1 MLKKGELTTQQ
12 IVILIVLI
20 ASFAV
25 ILFFIFRL
33 NIGQETEDE
42 ICHNSVVTRGK
53 SILPT
58 DTFPLKCKRSYV
70 CLSSDGTCEKMVKP
84 DLRKVQT
91 EEEVYEVLAD
101 ELADCWWMFGEGKI
115 NYAGSDLTSELYC
128 SICSQIAFDDSIKEV
143 FGGDSFSEEF
153 FQNYLLSKEVHK
165 GETYAEYFG
174 TKELIE
180 YYQGDYK
187 QIKLDNQYYAMMGIS
202 GDVSALG
209 WAVAGGIVAA
219 AIAFSPVGPVAGIVT
234 GIIIAGG
241 GAAAGGYLVAPV
253 IEGLS
258 GNDFIPPSLMEA
270 NSPEFDA
277 LECETIS
284 TLS

>member
-241 GAAAGGYLVAPV
+241 EPC
-253 IEGLS
+253 
-258 GNDFIPPSLMEA
+258 NK
-270 NSPEFDA
+270 
-277 LECETIS
+277 
-284 TLS
+284 